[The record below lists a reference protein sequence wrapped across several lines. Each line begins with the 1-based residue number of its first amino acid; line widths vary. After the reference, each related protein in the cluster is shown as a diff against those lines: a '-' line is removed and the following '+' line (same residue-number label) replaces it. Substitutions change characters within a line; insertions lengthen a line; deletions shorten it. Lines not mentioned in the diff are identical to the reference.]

1 MFDIPFSLGI
11 VHFIGIGGIGMSGIA
26 EVMHGLGYNVRG
38 SDIVE
43 SMNTQRLK
51 KLGIEVFIGQTEQNV
66 CNAGVVVVS
75 TDIPQSNPEYQEALR
90 LGVPLIK
97 RAQML
102 GELMRWKYGICVTGT
117 HGKTTTTSMI
127 ATLLDVSRFD
137 PTVVNGGIIN
147 SYGTNARLGEGEW
160 MVVEADESDGSFIH
174 LPSILSVI
182 TNIDLE
188 HMAHY
193 KTEENLMSAFENFL
207 SKLPFWG
214 AAVIY
219 GDSKRT
225 QEIISRVK
233 STHIITYGF
242 SENVQI
248 RAINV
253 EVGSTGTHFDVQI
266 KDGKLIE
273 GLFLS
278 MVGIHNLENALA
290 VVGIAQKLKIPDIL
304 LKQALSSFSGVR
316 RRFTNVG
323 NFQQASI
330 IDDYGHHP
338 VEIAAVLKA
347 AKTVAKRNVIAV
359 FQPHR
364 YTRLENLYKDFQ
376 QCFSD
381 CDTLLITP
389 IYSAGE
395 EPIKEIS
402 HEIFAQD
409 VNHPHA
415 QKVDS
420 IEDIRT
426 LLDGKVSSDDLIVFL
441 GAGSITHW
449 AKELADS

>member
-1 MFDIPFSLGI
+1 MINIPFSLGI

-38 SDIVE
+38 SDIVD

-51 KLGIEVFIGQTEQNV
+51 KLGIEVLIGQSSQNV
-66 CNAGVVVVS
+66 KNAGVVVVS
-75 TDIPQSNPEYQEALR
+75 TDIPEHNPEYQEALR
-90 LGVPLIK
+90 LGIPLIK

-137 PTVVNGGIIN
+137 PTVINGGIIN

-174 LPSILSVI
+174 LPSVLSVI
-182 TNIDLE
+182 TNIDLD
-188 HMAHY
+188 HMTHY
-193 KTEENLMSAFENFL
+193 KTEENLINAFENFL
-207 SKLPFWG
+207 GKLPFWG
-214 AAVIY
+214 TAIVYA
-219 GDSKRT
+219 DSSRT
-225 QEIISRVK
+225 KEIISRIK
-233 STHIITYGF
+233 STQLQTYGF
-242 SENVQI
+242 SENVNI

-253 EVGSTGTHFDVQI
+253 EVGSTGTRFDVQI

-273 GLFLS
+273 GLFLP
-278 MVGIHNLENALA
+278 MVGIHNVENALA
-290 VVGIAQKLKIPDIL
+290 VVGVAQTLKIPDLL
-304 LKQALSSFSGVR
+304 LKQALSSFSGVK

-323 NFQQASI
+323 NFQKAQV

-338 VEIAAVLKA
+338 VEISAVLKA
-347 AKTVAKRNVIAV
+347 ARTIAKRNVIAV

-364 YTRLENLYKDFQ
+364 YSRFENLYEDFKK
-376 QCFSD
+376 CFSD
-381 CDTLLITP
+381 CDTLLVAP

-395 EPIKEIS
+395 NPIEGIS
-402 HEIFAQD
+402 HEVFAKD
-409 VNHPHA
+409 INHPNA
-415 QKVDS
+415 IKIDS
-420 IEDIRT
+420 PQEVADF
-426 LLDGKVSSDDLIVFL
+426 LNGKVSSDDLIVFL

-449 AKELADS
+449 AKELADL